1 MTALY
6 IISFI
11 LLVVATAIL
20 LKLTPEQVGED
31 IENIIVPLNK
41 QQTLKAQSLTA
52 RGKKKKNKLLLSLER
67 MRRALQETGKEK
79 QFSAACAAA
88 LLLMVVGCIT
98 AIAIDNMFMIPVLAV
113 AFAMLPFVHLSKIIS
128 TYEMQM
134 QRELETALSTV
145 TASYIRSDNL
155 VSAVQE
161 NLSYL
166 RPPIKGIF
174 ESFIAEATVISPDIR
189 GAIHN
194 LKDKV
199 KNSIFEEWC
208 DTLISCQNDRTL
220 KDTLMPVVSKLTDV
234 RLVNNSLKT
243 MLSEARREYFMMV
256 CMVLANIPLL
266 YCLNKD
272 WYDALMN
279 TVFGKVVLAICGVVI
294 IVTAIRMN
302 KLTKPIEYK
311 R

>member
-11 LLVVATAIL
+11 LLVVATIAL
-20 LKLTPEQVGED
+20 LKLTPEQINKD
-31 IENIIVPLNK
+31 INELFNK
-41 QQTLKAQSLTA
+41 QQTLKDQALMA
-52 RGKKKKNKLLLSLER
+52 RGKKRKNRLILELER
-67 MRRALQETGKEK
+67 IRRALQETGKEK
-79 QFSAACAAA
+79 QFSLACTAA
-88 LLLMVVGCIT
+88 LLLMVAGCIV
-98 AIAIDNMFMIPVLAV
+98 AIAIDNMFLIPVLAI
-113 AFAMLPFVHLSKIIS
+113 AFALIPFAYLTKAIAI
-128 TYEMQM
+128 YETQVR
-134 QRELETALSTV
+134 QELETALSIIT
-145 TASYIRSDNL
+145 TSYIRSDNL

-166 RPPIKGIF
+166 KPPIKGIF
-174 ESFIAEATVISPDIR
+174 EEFIAEATIISPDIR

-199 KNSIFEEWC
+199 KNSIYEEWC
-208 DTLISCQNDRTL
+208 DTLIACQNDRTL

-243 MLSEARREYFMMV
+243 MLAETRREYWMMV
-256 CMVLANIPLL
+256 LMVVGNIPLL
-266 YCLNKD
+266 YCLNRG

-279 TVFGKVVLAICGVVI
+279 TVFGKIVLAISGVVI
-294 IVTAIRMN
+294 IITAIRMN
-302 KLTKPIEYK
+302 KITKPIEYK

>member
-11 LLVVATAIL
+11 LLVVATFAL
-20 LKLTPEQVGED
+20 LKLTPEQINQDMNDLWG
-31 IENIIVPLNK
+31 K
-41 QQTLKAQSLTA
+41 QMTLKDQALTA
-52 RGKKKKNKLLLSLER
+52 RGKKKQNRILVEMER

-79 QFSAACAAA
+79 QFSVACAAA
-88 LLLMVVGCIT
+88 LLLMVAGCIV
-98 AIAIDNMFMIPVLAV
+98 AIAIDNMFLIPVLAV
-113 AFAMLPFVHLSKIIS
+113 AFALIPFAYLTKTIS
-128 TYEMQM
+128 IYETQVR
-134 QRELETALSTV
+134 QELETALSIIT
-145 TASYIRSDNL
+145 TSYIRSENI

-166 RPPIKGIF
+166 KPPIKGIF
-174 ESFIAEATVISPDIR
+174 EGFLAEATVISPDIR

-194 LKDKV
+194 LKSKV
-199 KNSIFEEWC
+199 KNSIYEEWC
-208 DTLISCQNDRTL
+208 DTLIACQTDRTL

-243 MLSEARREYFMMV
+243 MLAETRREYWMMV
-256 CMVLANIPLL
+256 LMVVANIPLL
-266 YCLNKD
+266 YCLNQD
-272 WYDALMN
+272 WYAALMH
-279 TVFGKVVLAICGVVI
+279 TMFGKIVLAISGAVI

-302 KLTKPIEYK
+302 KLTKPVEYK

>member
-11 LLVVATAIL
+11 LFVVATVAL

-31 IENIIVPLNK
+31 ITVLLNK
-41 QQTLKAQSLTA
+41 QQTLKDQSLTA

-67 MRRALQETGKEK
+67 MRNALEETGKGK

-113 AFAMLPFVHLSKIIS
+113 AFAMIPFAYLAKTIS
-128 TYEMQM
+128 LYENQVR
-134 QRELETALSTV
+134 QELETALSIIT
-145 TASYIRSDNL
+145 TSYIRSDNL

-166 RPPIKGIF
+166 KPPVKGIF
-174 ESFIAEATVISPDIR
+174 EGFVAETTVISPDIR
-189 GAIHN
+189 QAIYHM
-194 LKDKV
+194 KEKV
-199 KNSIFEEWC
+199 KNSIYEEWC
-208 DTLISCQNDRTL
+208 DTLIACQNDRNL

-234 RLVNNSLKT
+234 RLVNNQLKT

>member
-98 AIAIDNMFMIPVLAV
+98 AIAIDNMFMIPVLAG
-113 AFAMLPFVHLSKIIS
+113 
-128 TYEMQM
+128 
-134 QRELETALSTV
+134 R
-145 TASYIRSDNL
+145 
-155 VSAVQE
+155 
-161 NLSYL
+161 
-166 RPPIKGIF
+166 
-174 ESFIAEATVISPDIR
+174 
-189 GAIHN
+189 
-194 LKDKV
+194 
-199 KNSIFEEWC
+199 
-208 DTLISCQNDRTL
+208 
-220 KDTLMPVVSKLTDV
+220 
-234 RLVNNSLKT
+234 
-243 MLSEARREYFMMV
+243 
-256 CMVLANIPLL
+256 
-266 YCLNKD
+266 
-272 WYDALMN
+272 
-279 TVFGKVVLAICGVVI
+279 
-294 IVTAIRMN
+294 
-302 KLTKPIEYK
+302 
-311 R
+311 

>member
-6 IISFI
+6 IIAFI
-11 LLVVATAIL
+11 LLVVATVAI
-20 LKLTPEQVGED
+20 LKLTPEQINED
-31 IENIIVPLNK
+31 ISLLFNK
-41 QQTLKAQSLTA
+41 QQTLKDQSLTA
-52 RGKKKKNKLLLSLER
+52 RGKKKKNRILFAMER
-67 MRRALQETGKEK
+67 MRTALQETGKEK
-79 QFSAACAAA
+79 QFSFACAAA
-88 LLLMVVGCIT
+88 LLLMVAGCIV
-98 AIAIDNMFMIPVLAV
+98 AIAIDNMFLIPVLAV
-113 AFAMLPFVHLSKIIS
+113 AFAMIPFAYLAKTIS
-128 TYEMQM
+128 MYENQV
-134 QRELETALSTV
+134 REELETALSIIT
-145 TASYIRSDNL
+145 TSYIRSDNI

-166 RPPIKGIF
+166 KPPIKGIF
-174 ESFIAEATVISPDIR
+174 EGFIAEATVISPDIR
-189 GAIHN
+189 GAIYH
-194 LKDKV
+194 LKEKV
-199 KNSIFEEWC
+199 KNSIYEEWC
-208 DTLISCQNDRTL
+208 DTLIACQSDRTL

-243 MLSEARREYFMMV
+243 MLSEARREYWMMV

-279 TVFGKVVLAICGVVI
+279 TIFGKIVLAICGVVI
-294 IVTAIRMN
+294 IVTALRMN

>member
-11 LLVVATAIL
+11 LLVVATFAL
-20 LKLTPEQVGED
+20 LKLTPEQINQDMNDLWG
-31 IENIIVPLNK
+31 K
-41 QQTLKAQSLTA
+41 QMTLKDQALTA
-52 RGKKKKNKLLLSLER
+52 RGKKKQNRILVEMER

-79 QFSAACAAA
+79 QFSVACAAA
-88 LLLMVVGCIT
+88 LLLMVAGCIV
-98 AIAIDNMFMIPVLAV
+98 AIAIDNMFLIPVLAV
-113 AFAMLPFVHLSKIIS
+113 AFALIPFAYLTKTIS
-128 TYEMQM
+128 IYETQVR
-134 QRELETALSTV
+134 QELETALSIIT
-145 TASYIRSDNL
+145 TSYIRSENI

-166 RPPIKGIF
+166 KPPIKGIF
-174 ESFIAEATVISPDIR
+174 EGFLAEATVISPDIR

-194 LKDKV
+194 LKSKV
-199 KNSIFEEWC
+199 KNSIYEEWC
-208 DTLISCQNDRTL
+208 DTLIACQTDRTL

-243 MLSEARREYFMMV
+243 MLAETRREYWMIVLMV
-256 CMVLANIPLL
+256 VANIPLL
-266 YCLNKD
+266 YCLNQD
-272 WYDALMN
+272 WYAALMH
-279 TVFGKVVLAICGVVI
+279 TMFGKIVLAISGAVI

-302 KLTKPIEYK
+302 KLTKPVEYK